1 MPDPTLQEL
10 QDSIEELEAYRNRL
24 REDVISMGKKLKLP
38 QKRIDATVAEHA
50 ELQRLEEVLEQ
61 LLKQKDI
68 MTSART
74 MGLFEPP
81 MSMAQFLEASRGTWL
96 NRRSIHHLDH
106 QDDEAADSN
115 LVIEPFDA
123 SDPVVQKVCD
133 ALQVE
138 ASRSNGGGRFWWESN
153 LKQGSRNDDYA
164 AVIVD
169 VPADNDSRRGFL
181 LRDVGYVEKKAVIST
196 YSFADDGVL
205 TITTRYDTNVGTERC
220 WFVTDQVRMRVSSVQ
235 CLNGVSMTTYCTELR
250 CPSDDDIKALAQKA
264 RLFANSTAM
273 EPTH

>member
-1 MPDPTLQEL
+1 
-10 QDSIEELEAYRNRL
+10 
-24 REDVISMGKKLKLP
+24 
-38 QKRIDATVAEHA
+38 
-50 ELQRLEEVLEQ
+50 
-61 LLKQKDI
+61 
-68 MTSART
+68 

-123 SDPVVQKVCD
+123 SDPVVRKVCD

-169 VPADNDSRRGFL
+169 VPTDNNPRRGFL

-264 RLFANSTAM
+264 RLFADSTTM
-273 EPTH
+273 EPRH